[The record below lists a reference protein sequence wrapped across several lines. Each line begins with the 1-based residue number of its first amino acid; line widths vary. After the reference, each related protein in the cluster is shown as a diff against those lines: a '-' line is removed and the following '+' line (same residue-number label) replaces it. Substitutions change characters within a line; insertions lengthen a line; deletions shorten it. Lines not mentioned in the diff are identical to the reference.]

1 MHAFSAH
8 SPRPSGKVTF
18 TRRFLSF
25 THAVNC
31 ADPSLLPQYLGQ
43 TSITAFICYFNC
55 LLPFSWALLRSR
67 EFAFLIVSL
76 QHRAQCV
83 TPSGHAIITTFQW
96 EASAE
101 TVWPAD
107 TDAIQRLQLFGI
119 SCILDCLVP
128 LSKKLAHPW
137 FLCMILFSVLV
148 CQNSQRMVQSYRYIK
163 LCFIELS
170 LKLGA
175 VGEKFGN
182 LWALYKKDLDV
193 RVSQFPYIQ
202 Q

>member
-67 EFAFLIVSL
+67 EFAFLIVSPP
-76 QHRAQCV
+76 
-83 TPSGHAIITTFQW
+83 TPSTVCDTQW
-96 EASAE
+96 ARNHYYFSVGSQCGNCLACRYRCNSEAA
-101 TVWPAD
+101 TVWD
-107 TDAIQRLQLFGI
+107 
-119 SCILDCLVP
+119 
-128 LSKKLAHPW
+128 
-137 FLCMILFSVLV
+137 FLRFRLFSTSVQKTCPSLIFMHDLV
-148 CQNSQRMVQSYRYIK
+148 QCSSLPK
-163 LCFIELS
+163 LPENGPKLS
-170 LKLGA
+170 L
-175 VGEKFGN
+175 
-182 LWALYKKDLDV
+182 Y
-193 RVSQFPYIQ
+193 
-202 Q
+202 